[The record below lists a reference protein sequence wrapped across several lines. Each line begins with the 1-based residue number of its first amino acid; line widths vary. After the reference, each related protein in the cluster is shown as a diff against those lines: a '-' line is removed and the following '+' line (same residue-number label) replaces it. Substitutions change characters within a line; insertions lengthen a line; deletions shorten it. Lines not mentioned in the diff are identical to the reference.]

1 MTYLTGAVDASVSEL
16 LSSLWGTI
24 DGHLQALKGA
34 SATLTA
40 LASEMAL
47 DGSSKSRS
55 KQKQPR
61 KSSLD
66 ERALIEETV
75 LSASVSVTKYKSL
88 WMLIDCRSLTD
99 LSLDDIADQFVE
111 IADVTVSL
119 CEEQGY
125 SGELE
130 RSCAAIACNASHVL
144 QSLVIWPTHDIY
156 KKCKELYE
164 ASEEGKD
171 MVNSPVEDADSAV
184 ATVEENEELVTATEG
199 VLRLREKLVDVLLT
213 WMALGGQDDE
223 DNEGLNTLFT
233 SSIAIDG
240 IQRTLQREAFSMIG
254 TLRTLYPVCQQQ
266 YLHVGVLAFT
276 PTQDILAG
284 LRKVFELE
292 GGRIKMRIKQCSD
305 IISRGTKHAAAT
317 TATAEVE
324 SLSTMLVESL
334 LLPLRDSMIFDVV
347 NLNRRQ
353 AAAVLCYNL
362 DPAPLVQ
369 EAIKGLIKS
378 LKDADIVKYLEVQMV
393 ALKGVYAEN
402 VVARLVDKQQMEEE
416 GGLDDYLVAEREASE
431 AIAAGY
437 AVVVSLSKKL
447 VATMGVGKAKGTAL
461 SATVNFFRA
470 GIDVCLSQ
478 ASHMGFVCVLEQYLR
493 LLPPANVKIVGDYFE
508 AKVES
513 SVDMSS
519 ALEDNDAHGDREL
532 QSLIDFRSLL
542 NGKGKKRRESVL
554 ENDASSQGSSPGTSN
569 QEKEKQVSVKR
580 KGPVAWKAMQAKTKK
595 RHPSMLESVHED
607 AENDDDDDDDSENG
621 DGDGDAPTRQQ
632 ISKKRASL
640 KPKAATKRSS
650 VEPLPAPEGSRRSS
664 RGQSTKPISYTD
676 AGEEEEEEEGEEN
689 DGDGAE
695 NEEDDQV
702 EDEEDVDERQIVLSR
717 LSQNSKQKNNRNFSA
732 LSSVGTDN
740 RTTLSQI
747 SKGKGKDK
755 GKSDI
760 NQKQQGRNKSD
771 YLDGEEEEED
781 RENEDNQDEEVTP
794 PVLSPL
800 KPSSS
805 RVAPPPLKAVS
816 VYGGASKNKNL
827 GKQEAPATSHFE
839 NIPKNI
845 PKRGKATAEADE
857 VDESNSVTSTEIYE
871 STTALHSSNR
881 PVSRTNSVHLGLEL
895 EDSVDWVGSQE
906 QEVEKEEED
915 RMDDEDAALL
925 GDDFYSDANYTRKR
939 DRDRDSK
946 ENRDSNMER
955 NVKLKQTKDND
966 SKKKTKI
973 IAAPTRISQRT
984 ASSQSQSQSQ
994 SQSSVDSLLE
1004 EPAPM
1009 KQKRRKAEQ
1018 LVDDVATAPTEE
1030 DQEPDIFAGLTVP
1043 SRKRYR

>member
-1 MTYLTGAVDASVSEL
+1 MSEL

-47 DGSSKSRS
+47 DSSSKSKS

-66 ERALIEETV
+66 ERALIEEIV

-130 RSCAAIACNASHVL
+130 RSCAAIACNASHIL

-171 MVNSPVEDADSAV
+171 MVNSPVEDCDSAV

-233 SSIAIDG
+233 SLTAIESIH
-240 IQRTLQREAFSMIG
+240 RMLQREAFSMIG
-254 TLRTLYPVCQQQ
+254 TLRTLYPVCQKQ

-276 PTQDILAG
+276 PSQDILAG

-305 IISRGTKHAAAT
+305 IITRGTGHAAAT
-317 TATAEVE
+317 TSTATAAATAAATAEVE
-324 SLSTMLVESL
+324 SLSTILVESL
-334 LLPLRDSMIFDVV
+334 LLPLRDSMMFDVV

-353 AAAVLCYNL
+353 AAAVLCYYL
-362 DPAPLVQ
+362 DPSPLVQ

-437 AVVVSLSKKL
+437 AVAVSLSKKL

-478 ASHMGFVCVLEQYLR
+478 ASHMGFVSVLEQYLR
-493 LLPPANVKIVGDYFE
+493 LLPPANIKVVGDYFE

-513 SVDMSS
+513 SVEMSS
-519 ALEDNDAHGDREL
+519 TLEDNDAHGDREL

-542 NGKGKKRRESVL
+542 NGKAKKRREGVL
-554 ENDASSQGSSPGTSN
+554 DNDTSSQGSSPGTSN
-569 QEKEKQVSVKR
+569 QEKEKQVGVKR
-580 KGPVAWKAMQAKTKK
+580 KGPAAWKAMQVKTKK
-595 RHPSMLESVHED
+595 RHPSILESVHED
-607 AENDDDDDDDSENG
+607 SENDDEDEDGDSEN
-621 DGDGDAPTRQQ
+621 DDRDAPTRQQ
-632 ISKKRASL
+632 TSKKRASL
-640 KPKAATKRSS
+640 KPKAVMKKNN

-676 AGEEEEEEEGEEN
+676 AGEEEEEEEDED
-689 DGDGAE
+689 DGDE
-695 NEEDDQV
+695 KEQDDQV
-702 EDEEDVDERQIVLSR
+702 ENEEDVDERQVVSSR
-717 LSQNSKQKNNRNFSA
+717 LSQSATQKKGRNSTA
-732 LSSVGTDN
+732 LSSVGIDN

-747 SKGKGKDK
+747 SKGKGK
-755 GKSDI
+755 SDI
-760 NQKQQGRNKSD
+760 RQQQKGRNKSAYSD
-771 YLDGEEEEED
+771 EEEEEEED

-794 PVLSPL
+794 PVLSPT
-800 KPSSS
+800 KSSS
-805 RVAPPPLKAVS
+805 IRVAPPPLKAV
-816 VYGGASKNKNL
+816 YGGASKNKNV
-827 GKQEAPATSHFE
+827 GKQKVPATSHFE
-839 NIPKNI
+839 NIPK
-845 PKRGKATAEADE
+845 RGKAVAEAEE
-857 VDESNSVTSTEIYE
+857 VDENNSVTSAEIYE
-871 STTALHSSNR
+871 STTALVISTG

-895 EDSVDWVGSQE
+895 EDSVDWIGSQE
-906 QEVEKEEED
+906 QEVEKEEGV

-946 ENRDSNMER
+946 ENRYSNMDR
-955 NVKLKQTKDND
+955 NGKLKQSKDHD
-966 SKKKTKI
+966 PKKKAKI
-973 IAAPTRISQRT
+973 IAVPTRISQRT

-994 SQSSVDSLLE
+994 SSVDSLLE
-1004 EPAPM
+1004 EQAPL
-1009 KQKRRKAEQ
+1009 KQNRSKAEQ
-1018 LVDDVATAPTEE
+1018 LVDDVATAPTED